1 MLMSLAELTTEQ
13 LAATLPAGTF
23 AAAMDY
29 LLDGRVTARVR
40 RGERIYAHVRGYS
53 DTYRAAFGGGET
65 LTGACECGRAQ
76 PCRHAAAVALAWAA
90 ERDSFLDLDRLL
102 AGLTGPQVEAALA
115 YVVDRCLG
123 PEGVDSA
130 LALLELSSD
139 DGDRD
144 PLNLEP
150 FLGAVRHLALSP
162 VPARPAM
169 VAELRARAG
178 RLATRQGR
186 TAGVRAL
193 AALLAEVARAASEPM
208 PAADG
213 VLTAELRAAAADLA
227 ALLKPGGLDEAA
239 LRPALLD
246 LGVAVMAAPP
256 GLVPDLLHA
265 GALLGAAAAEYLIQR
280 MRAAVAL
287 ACAEAAADGPT
298 AVCAKGKGD
307 EGAFSA
313 TLARERASGLA
324 SALVDFLLA
333 QGRDDDAVA
342 FARAEA
348 LGPVGPQPL
357 VAALAGAGRWDEAIA
372 QARAALV
379 AADGA
384 AVRAW
389 RRTLADLYRLAGR
402 PAEALPYL
410 AANYNERPDA
420 ELYRELREL
429 ACACGVW
436 PELRAQAVSRLRAAP
451 SRHGSPAGR
460 HEEP

>member
-144 PLNLEP
+144 PLNLEA
-150 FLGAVRHLALSP
+150 FLSAVRHLALSP
-162 VPARPAM
+162 VPARAAM

-227 ALLKPGGLDEAA
+227 ALLKPVGLDEAA

-287 ACAEAAADGPT
+287 ACAEAAADGRV
-298 AVCAKGKGD
+298 ADGQ
-307 EGAFSA
+307 SA
-313 TLARERASGLA
+313 DGRTPALLARERASGLA
-324 SALVDFLLA
+324 SALVDLLLA

-384 AVRAW
+384 VVRAW